1 MSGSLTNTSRRRTAL
16 LADWRGPIV
25 LAAFAAALGVFS
37 SQSRAQASSQE
48 TLTLPSEPA
57 AEATAAVRFSP
68 IVRPSPLA
76 LPRLLSA
83 EDTDA
88 YRQAFAAAARGDA
101 GAMNQDLGRVKDAR
115 IAGHVRAEYL
125 LNGNSRAS
133 FAELAHWLRDH
144 ADLPDAPAIHAL
156 AVSRAPKGTL
166 RSLPRPQVPGN
177 VSRGVVTDLGPGKE
191 PPAPPGRTGLTSR
204 EAAARDRLKL
214 QINTAIRGV
223 DLDRAEALAHGT
235 EARRLLSDA
244 EVDYFRT
251 RIAAGLFARDEE
263 KRAHAL
269 ASAAARRS
277 GDQVPRAHWI
287 AGLAAF
293 AESRFDVAAGHFE
306 ALART
311 PRVSSWEISAAA
323 FWAGRAHLRDR
334 NFDRVSH
341 WFGVAAD
348 HPRSFYGLLAHR
360 ALGQSLPFNWEAPG
374 ASPDEIAALR
384 RLPAGV
390 RALLLIE
397 VGQPNRAE
405 AEFAA
410 IAEGSNRSLQRA
422 MLAVALR
429 SNMVG
434 LATRLGRGFA
444 AEDGRRF
451 EATTYPIP
459 PWRPSDGFLLDPALI
474 YAFMRQESRFDPR
487 AVSPAGA
494 RGLMQLMPGTAKL
507 MHGSPVRPAKLH
519 DPVFNVTLGQR
530 YLSQLLESEPVGGDL
545 IRLAASYNAG
555 PQTVVRW
562 KQRRDLRDED
572 VRDDALLAIET
583 LPSPETR
590 HFITRVLYSYWM
602 YAERLGQPSPSLDA
616 VAEGRWPSYVAPV
629 FLTARASPANA
640 KDR

>member
-1 MSGSLTNTSRRRTAL
+1 MSGSLTNTSRRRTAK

-25 LAAFAAALGVFS
+25 STAFAVALGVLS
-37 SQSRAQASSQE
+37 SQSLAQTPPQA
-48 TLTLPSEPA
+48 TMTLPAEPA
-57 AEATAAVRFSP
+57 GETAAVVRFAP
-68 IVRPSPLA
+68 IVRPSPLS
-76 LPRLLSA
+76 LPKILSGADTENYRLAFSA
-83 EDTDA
+83 A
-88 YRQAFAAAARGDA
+88 SRGDGA
-101 GAMNQDLGRVKDAR
+101 AMNEYLAKVKDGR

-125 LNGNSRAS
+125 LSANTRAS
-133 FAELAHWLRDH
+133 FTELAQWLQEH

-156 AVSRAPKGTL
+156 ASSRAPKGKV
-166 RSLPRPQVPGN
+166 RSLQRPQLASAA
-177 VSRGVVTDLGPGKE
+177 SRGVVTDLGPGKE
-191 PPAPPGRTGLTSR
+191 PPAPQGRTGLSGR
-204 EAAARDRLKL
+204 DQAARDRLKT
-214 QINTAIRGV
+214 QINTAIRAAE
-223 DLDRAEALAHGT
+223 LDKAEAQALGG
-235 EARRLLSDA
+235 EARRLLTDA
-244 EVDYFRT
+244 EIDYFRT
-251 RIAAGLFARDEE
+251 RIAAGLFARDDE
-263 KRAHAL
+263 KRAYVL

-277 GDQVPRAHWI
+277 SEQVPRAHWV

-293 AESRFDVAAGHFE
+293 AESRFSDAASHFE
-306 ALART
+306 ALARM
-311 PRVSSWEISAAA
+311 PKVSSWEISAAA

-334 NFDRVSH
+334 NFDRVTH

-360 ALGQSLPFNWEAPG
+360 ALGQNLPFNWEAPG
-374 ASPDEIAALR
+374 ATRDEIAALR
-384 RLPAGV
+384 RLPAGI
-390 RALLLIE
+390 RGFLLIE
-397 VGQPNRAE
+397 AGQPNRAE
-405 AEFAA
+405 VEFAHISDGA
-410 IAEGSNRSLQRA
+410 NRGLQRA

-459 PWRPSDGFLLDPALI
+459 PWQPTDGFQIDPALI

-487 AVSPAGA
+487 AVSPVGA
-494 RGLMQLMPGTAKL
+494 RGLMQLMPGTARL
-507 MHGSPVRPAKLH
+507 MHGGPVAPAKLH

-530 YLSQLLESEPVGGDL
+530 YLTQLLESETVGGDL

-562 KQRRDLRDED
+562 KQRRDQRDED

-602 YAERLGQPSPSLDA
+602 YAERMGQPSPSLDA